1 LQPRAPFASFTFA
14 AAFILGGSAVA
25 LAEPP
30 PLQEMDRASEG
41 LAAVGLPLHY
51 RQGRSLYRDLVRKA
65 AEQAGLPPEIAD
77 AVVRTESRYDPNATG
92 AVGEI
97 GLMQVRPSTARLLG
111 FTGSLEE
118 LREPHTNIALGVAY
132 LAGAWRLANGDICT
146 AVMKYRAGHGE
157 TRFSERS
164 IDYCLRVRSYLAEA
178 NYPVTGEVPSPTAG
192 FADIGPRWGFGTGSV
207 AAARRLASHTKVRS
221 RVAWGVYDREM
232 KAFDARARAA
242 MSIIMR

>member
-1 LQPRAPFASFTFA
+1 M
-14 AAFILGGSAVA
+14 A

-77 AVVRTESRYDPNATG
+77 AVVRTESRYDPNVTG

-192 FADIGPRWGFGTGSV
+192 FVDIGPRWGFGTGSV
-207 AAARRLASHTKVRS
+207 AAARRLASHTKLRS